1 MGIFNFLKPK
11 RSVLDEVSA
20 NAYVRRMAV
29 VAEAEQLSARVQNLI
44 AVGRKQDVEKLK
56 SEFLTN
62 LKKEC
67 VGNHL
72 NVSEW
77 IKMFV
82 DLSIQLNA
90 DRTALTLYN
99 EIIEFHKMRAM
110 KPSYGAVQIDLTN
123 ALVAGGRLTRHL
135 GGSCKEEY
143 AYLLLATKI
152 PPPKNCEYPAS
163 RWNKGAAHHFA
174 YLCCVRAAAGSPS
187 SAIEEQSWHDRM
199 LIHDKERR
207 IYGVECSWDD
217 PNSVAAWL
225 NGPV

>member
-11 RSVLDEVSA
+11 RSVLDEVLA

-82 DLSIQLNA
+82 D
-90 DRTALTLYN
+90 
-99 EIIEFHKMRAM
+99 F
-110 KPSYGAVQIDLTN
+110 
-123 ALVAGGRLTRHL
+123 
-135 GGSCKEEY
+135 
-143 AYLLLATKI
+143 
-152 PPPKNCEYPAS
+152 
-163 RWNKGAAHHFA
+163 
-174 YLCCVRAAAGSPS
+174 
-187 SAIEEQSWHDRM
+187 
-199 LIHDKERR
+199 
-207 IYGVECSWDD
+207 
-217 PNSVAAWL
+217 
-225 NGPV
+225 